1 MNIEG
6 NETVILK
13 LKQHPLNAA
22 LCTKVH
28 KGAAMVAPMHRHILK
43 HLVVTKYVQNY
54 SSDIYKQIQEICT
67 CKKCMSTLKLPL
79 FKRLWPL
86 QYNRVYLN
94 ICISISEYFRTT
106 RDKNPNMV

>member
-43 HLVVTKYVQNY
+43 HLVVTKYVQN
-54 SSDIYKQIQEICT
+54 
-67 CKKCMSTLKLPL
+67 
-79 FKRLWPL
+79 
-86 QYNRVYLN
+86 
-94 ICISISEYFRTT
+94 
-106 RDKNPNMV
+106 